1 MSQKVRL
8 GDYISIKGGG
18 TPNKAIEGYWNGNI
32 PWMSVKDLKSTVVK
46 TTINTITPTGLANSA
61 ANLITKGSLII
72 ATRMAVGKVVYAG
85 MDTAINQDLKAI
97 TVSSGL
103 YHKYLFYQL
112 NSMQDYFERN
122 SKGATVKGI
131 KLDVLRDLEIP
142 LPPLEEQKKIA
153 AILDAADDYRQ
164 KTKALIHKYDELTQ
178 SLFLDMF
185 GDPVTNPMGWEF
197 NRLDKVSFLT
207 TKGSSPNWQG
217 FEYMSEGVRFVTS
230 ENVRLGH
237 LDLLKDKF
245 VAFEFHDKLLRSQ
258 LKENDLL
265 VNLVGASIGRGAL
278 VTPSVLPANIN
289 QAVAKTELDLSK
301 VNPLFVLYQVITPQ
315 VQERLIGNKVEGAR
329 ANISL
334 KNVRELDLYIPPL
347 SLQNQFAERVAQIQ
361 QQKQQAESSLVKAEE
376 LFSSLLQRAFKG
388 ELTS

>member
-18 TPNKAIEGYWNGNI
+18 TPNKAIKGYWNGNI

-46 TTINTITPTGLANSA
+46 TTINTITPSGLANSA
-61 ANLITKGSLII
+61 ANLIKKGSLIL

-97 TVSSGL
+97 TVSPAL

-112 NSMQDYFERN
+112 NSKQDYFERN

-153 AILDAADDYRQ
+153 AILDAADEYRQ
-164 KTKALIHKYDELTQ
+164 KTKALIDKYDQLTR

-185 GDPVTNPMGWEF
+185 GELLQTRSNIITLEELCGKGKYGSGASAIQ
-197 NRLDKVSFLT
+197 LDESLPRYVRITDINDSGDLNDK
-207 TKGSSPNWQG
+207 KMSP
-217 FEYMSEGVRFVTS
+217 SE
-230 ENVRLGH
+230 
-237 LDLLKDKF
+237 LD
-245 VAFEFHDKLLRSQ
+245 EQYILR
-258 LKENDLL
+258 KNDLL
-265 VNLVGASIGRGAL
+265 FARTGATVGKTYLYKESDGELIYAGYLIKFNIPKPHNAL
-278 VTPSVLPANIN
+278 YFFHFTKTNYYKSWVDNQQNVVAQPNIN
-289 QAVAKTELDLSK
+289 AKQYGNELEI
-301 VNPLFVLYQVITPQ
+301 PL
-315 VQERLIGNKVEGAR
+315 
-329 ANISL
+329 
-334 KNVRELDLYIPPL
+334 PPIK
-347 SLQNQFAERVAQIQ
+347 LQNLFAERVAQIEK
-361 QQKQQAESSLVKAEE
+361 QKQQAEASLVKAEE

-388 ELTS
+388 ELTN